1 LKFISSICSFIYYFS
16 DNCVWFAK
24 LGFIGGDVPLF
35 ETLFGRVCKWARVKD
50 KFSLWKSMIELF
62 IFSYIYRIKKRE
74 DREML
79 AKLDQFDDQMIRRN
93 KKCYVYLRKLV
104 IHRREMRYIRIEIII
119 YLLRL
124 ILLTKGLGLRGHSYL
139 DPVFV
144 SGCALAMSIIV
155 IFKSMKSK
163 KNFYK
168 LEADDIKSTEDK
180 PK

>member
-1 LKFISSICSFIYYFS
+1 M
-16 DNCVWFAK
+16 V
-24 LGFIGGDVPLF
+24 
-35 ETLFGRVCKWARVKD
+35 
-50 KFSLWKSMIELF
+50 
-62 IFSYIYRIKKRE
+62 
-74 DREML
+74 
-79 AKLDQFDDQMIRRN
+79 AKLDQFEDQMIRRN

-124 ILLTKGLGLRGHSYL
+124 ILLTKGLQLKGHSYL

-155 IFKSMKSK
+155 IFKSMRSK

-168 LEADDIKSTEDK
+168 LEADDIKDTEDK

>member
-155 IFKSMKSK
+155 IFKSK
-163 KNFYK
+163 K
-168 LEADDIKSTEDK
+168 
-180 PK
+180 